1 MLSRGECKWKLL
13 YITWELVCPCAWE
26 GIAGMGSL
34 GTGIGDGIG
43 ISIEINALMQ
53 LVLAA
58 AACFQ
63 FPHSVHTLH
72 LHP

>member
-1 MLSRGECKWKLL
+1 MLGREGKCNKKLL
-13 YITWELVCPCAWE
+13 YTTCGLGCPGAWE
-26 GIAGMGSL
+26 GIAVMGSL
-34 GTGIGDGIG
+34 GTLIRDGIG
-43 ISIEINALMQ
+43 ASIGIHALMQ
-53 LVLAA
+53 LVLA